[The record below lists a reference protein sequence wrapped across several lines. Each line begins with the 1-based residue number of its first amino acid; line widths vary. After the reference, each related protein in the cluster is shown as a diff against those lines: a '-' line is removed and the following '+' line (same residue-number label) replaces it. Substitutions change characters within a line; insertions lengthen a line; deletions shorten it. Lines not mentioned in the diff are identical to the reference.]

1 MTRKTLL
8 QQVRDIEMARNCCL
22 LAGNDPDEV
31 VAGYFVDATGQR
43 QRVSKARWRWYQGV
57 CKSEAAD
64 GVAYES
70 GQDLEAP
77 RPKGTIGLCKREI

>member
-8 QQVRDIEMARNCCL
+8 QQVRDIEMARNYCL
-22 LAGNDPDEV
+22 LAGDDPDEV

-57 CKSEAAD
+57 CHSQVRIKEG
-64 GVAYES
+64 GVVHENGEGAETS
-70 GQDLEAP
+70 
-77 RPKGTIGLCKREI
+77 

>member
-8 QQVRDIEMARNCCL
+8 QQVRDIEMARNYCL

-43 QRVSKARWRWYQGV
+43 QRVSKARWRWDQGV
-57 CKSEAAD
+57 CQSEAAD
-64 GVAYES
+64 GAVREN
-70 GQDLEAP
+70 GQPLE
-77 RPKGTIGLCKREI
+77 TS

>member
-8 QQVRDIEMARNCCL
+8 QQVRDIEMARNYCL

-31 VAGYFVDATGQR
+31 VAGYFVVATGQR

-57 CKSEAAD
+57 CESEVAE
-64 GVAYES
+64 GVAHENGEVS
-70 GQDLEAP
+70 ATSWS
-77 RPKGTIGLCKREI
+77 RS